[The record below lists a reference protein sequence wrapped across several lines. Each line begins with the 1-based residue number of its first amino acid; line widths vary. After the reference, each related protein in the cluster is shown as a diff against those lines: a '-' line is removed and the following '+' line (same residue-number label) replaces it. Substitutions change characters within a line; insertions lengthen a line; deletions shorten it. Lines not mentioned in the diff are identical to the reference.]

1 MRVFILVMILA
12 LKSSPSWGINRADT
26 IMSLLSLEE
35 KVDMLFVVTPKED
48 VSDSLRV
55 GNSSYV
61 DYAVCDTRSGV
72 RDMQKLPFPSEQT
85 IFALRHNTLKQN
97 LYKDALHYFSKKD
110 YDGIVVA
117 DSAVGLA
124 RIYIG
129 STSVENDEY
138 IQVITFPCDLL
149 SDLIANVSVDVKAQ
163 HLSKDEMSFFYEK
176 ALPSFNMWYKKA
188 EFDISFND
196 ILEHE
201 VLFWKAKNSDCRQQV
216 INAYKFGRLDES
228 ILDKRI
234 ARLLNY
240 EVEEEC
246 VQDSTDMD
254 GDRYV
259 NILSAYKSSISIYQ
273 KSDVMPFRR
282 LDTLTTSVIDL
293 RKDTMVDF
301 YDKASYYQPNIK
313 QNDQSSY
320 VQLFLCDDECVL
332 RSNFSSNHSKI
343 NPDQGCRVIVFAGS
357 ISKSSIN
364 SIAGF
369 DAIITMPEKMQLTW
383 TLLAQAIYG
392 GIDVIGKSIY
402 ERDLNRYNM
411 YAIQS
416 SKKRLGFTT
425 AFDSKFNG
433 DSIAKIDSIVY
444 DAIKKKATPGA
455 QLLVV
460 KSGDIVLQKSY
471 GFHTYKKKQKVTN
484 NDLYDVA
491 SITKLAVTFPVVMQ
505 LYENKVLNL
514 DATIGDYIS
523 GIDTTDKADVTIN
536 ELLLH
541 QSGLVSFIPFYN
553 KALNRD
559 LLKDRSLYSRHYS
572 RLYNIRVDT
581 RLYQNKN
588 ARFRKDVFSNKQQG
602 AYQRQVTQNMFMNE
616 SYVDSMFNYIYTSKL
631 SEDKAYRYSDLGYY
645 LMQKIIEQEEMETLD
660 SIYYKRFTELLGAD
674 KLIYKPL
681 NSFGQHQIVPTEN
694 DLGFRRVQ
702 LDGYVHDQGAAMLGG
717 VAAHAGLFA
726 NAGDLAKMG
735 QMLLYEG
742 QYGGV
747 RFIQPKTIGK
757 FTKTVNHGNRRGLGV
772 DKPELMPDKN
782 SHVSHMA
789 SQSSYG
795 HTGFTGTIFWIDPEH
810 DLIYI
815 FLSNRI
821 HPRAY
826 DKKLIEMNV
835 RTKIQDVIYNSLI
848 KS

>member
-196 ILEHE
+196 ILEHD

-523 GIDTTDKADVTIN
+523 GIDTTDKADITIN

-616 SYVDSMFNYIYTSKL
+616 FYVDSMFNYIYTSKL

-645 LMQKIIEQEEMETLD
+645 LMQKIIAR
-660 SIYYKRFTELLGAD
+660 K
-674 KLIYKPL
+674 
-681 NSFGQHQIVPTEN
+681 
-694 DLGFRRVQ
+694 
-702 LDGYVHDQGAAMLGG
+702 
-717 VAAHAGLFA
+717 
-726 NAGDLAKMG
+726 
-735 QMLLYEG
+735 
-742 QYGGV
+742 
-747 RFIQPKTIGK
+747 
-757 FTKTVNHGNRRGLGV
+757 
-772 DKPELMPDKN
+772 
-782 SHVSHMA
+782 
-789 SQSSYG
+789 
-795 HTGFTGTIFWIDPEH
+795 
-810 DLIYI
+810 
-815 FLSNRI
+815 
-821 HPRAY
+821 
-826 DKKLIEMNV
+826 
-835 RTKIQDVIYNSLI
+835 
-848 KS
+848 